1 MKKTHPFFEYAFQPI
16 VHRGLSDNFSENTLE
31 SFKETTS
38 LGYKYLETDLR
49 LTSDNYVVAF
59 HDDNL
64 KRVANFD
71 KKINDISFKEIKNIN
86 LINGGTILD
95 LGSLL
100 EEFPRT
106 KFNIDVKDFNTL
118 IPTIE
123 ILDSLNV
130 YDRVCV
136 ASFNSF
142 ILWRLKKM
150 RPQSCVSM
158 GVLDTFLFKL
168 FNILINEI
176 DCIQVPLKWRGL
188 KVFNNKLVK
197 KAHLHNFKIH
207 VWTINDEEEMVKLI
221 NENIDGIISDDA
233 VLLKSV
239 SERFNL
245 FDFENRKK

>member
-1 MKKTHPFFEYAFQPI
+1 
-16 VHRGLSDNFSENTLE
+16 
-31 SFKETTS
+31 
-38 LGYKYLETDLR
+38 
-49 LTSDNYVVAF
+49 
-59 HDDNL
+59 
-64 KRVANFD
+64 
-71 KKINDISFKEIKNIN
+71 
-86 LINGGTILD
+86 
-95 LGSLL
+95 
-100 EEFPRT
+100 
-106 KFNIDVKDFNTL
+106 
-118 IPTIE
+118 
-123 ILDSLNV
+123 
-130 YDRVCV
+130 
-136 ASFNSF
+136 
-142 ILWRLKKM
+142 M